1 MVDLDPFR
9 MRPSSMYPIVDRELL
24 ITRPFSMYPTVERE
38 LLIKRCAWTVCII
51 KMEITN
57 RMYFMGI
64 RSFMKDTSK

>member
-38 LLIKRCAWTVCII
+38 LLIKRCACTLCII
-51 KMEITN
+51 KIEKIN
-57 RMYFMGI
+57 KRYFMGGYLF
-64 RSFMKDTSK
+64 R